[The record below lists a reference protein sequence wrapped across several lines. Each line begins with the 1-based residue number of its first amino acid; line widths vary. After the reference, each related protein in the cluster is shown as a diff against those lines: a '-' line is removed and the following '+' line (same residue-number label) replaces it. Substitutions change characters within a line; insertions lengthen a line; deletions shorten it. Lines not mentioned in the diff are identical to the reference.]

1 MRRPPSPSLPVL
13 LLLMLAWPAAAS
25 PAAERPAAPAAAAA
39 ESAQGVVAAILD
51 GDSLT
56 LADGR
61 RVRLA
66 GIDAPE
72 PTPEAADG
80 SSPAATPAAAA
91 RAALA
96 GLALGKTVTLATGDR
111 ARDRYGR
118 VLAQARTADGLWLQ
132 GELLR
137 RGLARVHSFADNR
150 AMVPQMLAI
159 EAEAR
164 AAGRGI
170 WALPDYRVLTPRQAA
185 DAIDSF
191 QLVEGRVAAV
201 GSHGGRL
208 YVDFGADWRTDLS
221 LTVDGKARR
230 LCQAVGLQLDA
241 LPGRRVRV
249 RGWLRLANGPLIE
262 ITHPEQIELLS
273 P

>member
-1 MRRPPSPSLPVL
+1 MPRPPSPSLPVL
-13 LLLMLAWPAAAS
+13 LMMLAWPAAAS
-25 PAAERPAAPAAAAA
+25 AAPPP
-39 ESAQGVVAAILD
+39 GVEPATGAVAAVDD

-72 PTPEAADG
+72 PPPEAADG
-80 SSPAATPAAAA
+80 AVGRGTLAAAA
-91 RAALA
+91 REALA
-96 GLALGKTVTLATGDR
+96 ALALGKRVTLALGDR
-111 ARDRYGR
+111 PRDRYGR
-118 VLAQARTADGLWLQ
+118 VLAQLRTEDGLWLQ

-150 AMVPQMLAI
+150 AMVPQMLAV

-164 AAGRGI
+164 AAGRGL
-170 WALPDYRVLTPRQAA
+170 WALAEYRVLTPRQAA

-191 QLVEGRVAAV
+191 QIVEGRVTAV
-201 GSHGGRL
+201 SSHGGRT

-221 LTVDGKARR
+221 LSLDARARR
-230 LCQAVGLQLDA
+230 LCQAVGLALDQLA
-241 LPGRRVRV
+241 GQRVRV
-249 RGWLRLANGPLIE
+249 HGWLRLSNGPLIE
-262 ITHPEQIELLS
+262 ITHPEQIEVLT